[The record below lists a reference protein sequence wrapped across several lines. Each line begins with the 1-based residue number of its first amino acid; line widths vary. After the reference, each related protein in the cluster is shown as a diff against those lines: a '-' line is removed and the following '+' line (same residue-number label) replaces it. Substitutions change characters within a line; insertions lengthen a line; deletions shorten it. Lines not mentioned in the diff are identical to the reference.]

1 MPRLTQNHLE
11 TQEEPIVNLNI
22 TLSVGEVQTIL
33 AAIAK
38 QPFEQVA
45 DLFFKLKQQAEQQL
59 AAQQEQPQVGG
70 TD

>member
-1 MPRLTQNHLE
+1 MNLTIN
-11 TQEEPIVNLNI
+11 
-22 TLSVGEVQTIL
+22 LSVGEVQTIL